1 MFASFTRGW
10 LMAKASWA
18 VLKDQPS
25 LAVFPVVSVIAA
37 AALSAALAVPVALG
51 GVTAVGLG
59 LPDTALQA
67 LGYLA
72 IFAWYFVCTFAFVF
86 CNAALVS
93 CALQRFAGQPAT
105 VGSGFAAARR
115 RLPQILGW
123 SLLAATVGVILRGLQ
138 SVLKGKSGLAGEL
151 VAGVAEG
158 LWGVA
163 TYFAIPVVVTEGL
176 GPIEAVKRSSSILR
190 RTWGESLSG
199 SAGLGIVM
207 GLFLLPLVGV
217 AALMGTGLGG
227 SPVTVTLAALCGLYL
242 VALTVAFSAL
252 GSILRAGVY
261 TYAMTGVAPVHM
273 DANLLRAT
281 FRSGSST

>member
-10 LMAKASWA
+10 VMAKASWA

-25 LAVFPVVSVIAA
+25 LAVFPVISVIAA
-37 AALSAALAVPVALG
+37 AALSVALVVPVAAG

-59 LPDTALQA
+59 LPDKALQA
-67 LGYLA
+67 LGYAAL
-72 IFAWYFVCTFAFVF
+72 FAWYFLCTFAFVF
-86 CNAALVS
+86 CNSALVA

-138 SVLKGKSGLAGEL
+138 SVLKEKAGFVGEL

-163 TYFAIPVVVTEGL
+163 IYFVIPVVVTEGL
-176 GPIEAVKRSSSILR
+176 GPVEAVKRSSSILR

-199 SAGLGIVM
+199 TAGLNIIM
-207 GLFLLPLVGV
+207 FLFFLPAIGV
-217 AALMGTGLGG
+217 AALIRTGIGG
-227 SPVTVTLAALCGLYL
+227 SAVMVTLAVLCGLYL
-242 VALTVAFSAL
+242 LVLAVVFAAL
-252 GSILRAGVY
+252 GSIFRAGVY
-261 TYAMTGVAPVHM
+261 SYATSGVAPAHM
-273 DANLLRAT
+273 DADLLQAT
-281 FRSGSST
+281 FRSGRAR